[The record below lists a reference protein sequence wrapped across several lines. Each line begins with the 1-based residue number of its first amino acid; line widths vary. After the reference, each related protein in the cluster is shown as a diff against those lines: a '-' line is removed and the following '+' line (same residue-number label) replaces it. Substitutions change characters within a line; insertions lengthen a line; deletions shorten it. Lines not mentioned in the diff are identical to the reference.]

1 MNSNHH
7 ATTPTLSVIDPRT
20 LAIRSVGYCRH
31 PDSPEIDLRITR
43 QRFDAPGRLVESWDP
58 RLWGTTPK
66 ANLAQ
71 VYCLSDQP
79 LLTDSADGGWQLS
92 LLDRTGLPCSFWDA
106 RGSQRHT
113 DYDAQRRPVAVTE
126 QGYAD
131 TPRVVERWIHGGS
144 APIFAAHNQC
154 GQIIRHDDPAGSQC
168 FPEFG
173 HFGAV
178 LREERRFTTDLD
190 LLDWPGDPD
199 ARDELL
205 ESQTFITCHTFNPT
219 GELQCQTDAKGNVR
233 IFAYDVAGRQREVWL
248 QWAGAGKSPQRLVG
262 AIHYNAHDQVERE
275 TAGNGVVTRAVY
287 GADDGR
293 LIRLV
298 AQIGNEK
305 TLQDLNY
312 RYDPKGNIVE
322 LEDKSQV
329 VTHFN
334 NQRIEP
340 INRYWYDSLNQLVEA
355 RGWEVSHPSHGP
367 ALPELQPTPLDPNQR
382 RSYIQQFEYDRAGN
396 LVTRHHSG
404 TPGLS
409 LFTSVLSNRS
419 LAQHSDGS
427 LPDEPEITS
436 RFDACGNQSDL
447 QRGQAMSWDIRNQL
461 SRVTLVN
468 RADEPDDYECY
479 CYDRPGHRLRKVH
492 FRQTNRRTLRT
503 EVRYLPNLEIHRQ
516 SDGEE
521 HHVIITKSE
530 RNRARALHW
539 PNAEH
544 DDQLRY
550 PLSDQL
556 GSSTLEL
563 DEEGG
568 VLTWE
573 HYYPFG
579 GTACW
584 AGKSA
589 WVAKYKTFRY
599 SGKERDATG
608 LYYYGYR
615 YYAPWLQRWIAP
627 DPAGDISGPNRYVM
641 VGNNPVA
648 FFDPEGLDRKNAMRL
663 WHHAF
668 EVVMKKRE
676 DQNVD
681 LDLSNGAHASHES
694 EISRSD
700 SSNGRVPVLIH
711 EVANSH
717 MQKPAGPEQIFILKK
732 SNDKYSF
739 TQKETGV
746 SYEIEGLFSFVI
758 PESDPDSVYVGLN
771 NGQLNSKGQ
780 PNKKRFHQ
788 TFFVEGHSS
797 LLDGKPVYF
806 AGDIVVEDGGLKF
819 WTDGSGHYQPTS
831 EHRLNNLSDAV
842 RKMLLDTKFRAHD
855 TLTKSELKEMD
866 DFLRWSELP
875 DESSSSEESSLSD
888 DDENLNYLNAQRKK
902 KF

>member
-1 MNSNHH
+1 VRRIDEAVNSNHH
-7 ATTPTLSVIDPRT
+7 ATTPTLSVIDPRA

-43 QRFDAPGRLVESWDP
+43 QRFDAPGRLTESWDP

-71 VYCLSDQP
+71 VYCLSGQP
-79 LLTDSADGGWQLS
+79 LLTDSVDAGWQLS
-92 LLDRTGLPCSFWDA
+92 LLDQTGLPRSFWDA

-113 DYDAQRRPVAVTE
+113 DYDDQRRPVAVTE
-126 QGYAD
+126 QGYTDA
-131 TPRVVERWIHGGS
+131 PRVVERLIHGGS
-144 APIFAAHNQC
+144 APVFAAHNQC
-154 GQIIRHDDPAGSQC
+154 GQKIRHDDPTGSQC
-168 FPEFG
+168 FPERG
-173 HFGAV
+173 LFGAV
-178 LREERRFTTDLD
+178 LREERRFLTDLD
-190 LLDWPGDPD
+190 LPDWPGDPD

-205 ESQTFITCHTFNPT
+205 EGQSFITRHTFNPT

-233 IFAYDVAGRQREVWL
+233 IFAYDVAGKQSEVWL

-262 AIHYNAHDQVERE
+262 AIHYNAHDQVESE
-275 TAGNGVVTRAVY
+275 TAGNGVVTSAVY

-298 AQIGNEK
+298 AQVGNQK

-312 RYDPKGNIVE
+312 RYDPMGNIVE

-334 NQRIEP
+334 KQQIEP
-340 INRYWYDSLNQLVEA
+340 INRYRYDSLDQLVEA

-404 TPGLS
+404 APGLS
-409 LFTSVLSNRS
+409 LFTSALSNRS

-427 LPDEPEITS
+427 LPDEPEIAS
-436 RFDACGNQSDL
+436 RFDACGNQLEL
-447 QRGQAMSWDIRNQL
+447 QRGQAMSWDTRNQL

-479 CYDRPGHRLRKVH
+479 RYDRPGHRLRKVH
-492 FRQTNRRTLRT
+492 FTQTNRRTLRT

-516 SDGEE
+516 TDGEE
-521 HHVIITKSE
+521 HHVISIE
-530 RNRARALHW
+530 AARNRVRALHW
-539 PNAEH
+539 PNAEQK
-544 DDQLRY
+544 DQLRY
-550 PLSDQL
+550 PLSDL
-556 GSSTLEL
+556 IGSSTLEL

-615 YYAPWLQRWIAP
+615 YYAPWLQRWVAP
-627 DPAGDISGPNRYVM
+627 DPAGDVSGPNRYVM
-641 VGNNPVA
+641 VGNNPIV
-648 FFDPEGLDRKNAMRL
+648 FFDPKGLER
-663 WHHAF
+663 
-668 EVVMKKRE
+668 KKRE

-681 LDLSNGAHASHES
+681 LDSSKGDHASAQS
-694 EISRSD
+694 ETSQSGCGNERA
-700 SSNGRVPVLIH
+700 PVLIH
-711 EVANSH
+711 QVAKSH
-717 MQKPAGPEQIFILKK
+717 MKKPAGPEQIFILTKRD
-732 SNDKYSF
+732 DKYSF
-739 TQKETGV
+739 TQKETGDH
-746 SYEIEGLFSFVI
+746 YEIDGLFSFVI
-758 PESDPDSVYVGLN
+758 PENDPDKVYVGLKN
-771 NGQLNSKGQ
+771 EQLDSKGK

-788 TFFVEGHSS
+788 PFFVESHSS

-806 AGDIVVEDGGLKF
+806 AGDIVVEDGELKF
-819 WTDGSGHYQPTS
+819 WTDGCGHYKPTT

-842 RKMLLDTKFRAHD
+842 KKMLLDTKFRHYDA
-855 TLTKSELKEMD
+855 LAKSELQEMEY
-866 DFLRWSELP
+866 FLRAPELS

>member
-1 MNSNHH
+1 
-7 ATTPTLSVIDPRT
+7 LSVIDPRA

-43 QRFDAPGRLVESWDP
+43 QRFDAPGRLIESWDP

-71 VYCLSDQP
+71 VYCLNGQP
-79 LLTDSADGGWQLS
+79 VLTDSVDTGWQLS
-92 LLDRTGLPCSFWDA
+92 LLDQTGLPCSFWDA

-113 DYDAQRRPVAVTE
+113 DYDDQRRPVAVTE
-126 QGYAD
+126 QVDKEA
-131 TPRVVERWIHGGS
+131 PRVVERLIHGGS
-144 APIFAAHNQC
+144 APVFAAHNQC

-168 FPEFG
+168 FPELG
-173 HFGAV
+173 LFGAV
-178 LREERRFTTDLD
+178 LREERRFMTDLE
-190 LLDWPGDPD
+190 LPDWPVELV
-199 ARDELL
+199 ARDALL
-205 ESQTFITCHTFNPT
+205 EGQSFITCHTFNPT

-233 IFAYDVAGRQREVWL
+233 IFAYDVAGKQSEVWL
-248 QWAGAGKSPQRLVG
+248 QWAGANKSPQRLVG

-275 TAGNGVVTRAVY
+275 TAGNGVVTSAVY

-298 AQIGNEK
+298 AQVGNQK

-312 RYDPKGNIVE
+312 RYDPMGNIVE

-355 RGWEVSHPSHGP
+355 QGWEVSQPSHGP

-382 RSYIQQFEYDRAGN
+382 CGYIQQFEYDRAGN

-427 LPDEPEITS
+427 LPDESEIAS
-436 RFDACGNQSDL
+436 RFDACGNQLEL

-461 SRVTLVN
+461 RRVSLVN

-479 CYDRPGHRLRKVH
+479 FYDRHGHRLRKVH
-492 FRQTNRRTLRT
+492 FSQTHRRTLRT

-516 SDGEE
+516 TDGEE
-521 HHVIITKSE
+521 HHVLSVE
-530 RNRARALHW
+530 AARNRVRALHW
-539 PNAEH
+539 PKAEH
-544 DDQLRY
+544 NDQLRY
-550 PLSDQL
+550 QISDLL

-563 DEEGG
+563 DDEGG
-568 VLTWE
+568 VLTSE

-584 AGKSA
+584 ASKSA
-589 WVAKYKTFRY
+589 LVAKYKTFRY

-608 LYYYGYR
+608 LYCYGFR
-615 YYAPWLQRWIAP
+615 YYAPWLQRWISP
-627 DPAGDISGPNRYVM
+627 DPAGDISGSNRYVM

-648 FFDPEGLDRKNAMRL
+648 FFDPNGLDRKNAIRL
-663 WHHAF
+663 WRHAF
-668 EVVMKKRE
+668 EVVMKKKE
-676 DQNVD
+676 DSTVD
-681 LDLSNGAHASHES
+681 LGLSKGYHASDES
-694 EISRSD
+694 EIGRSD
-700 SSNGRVPVLIH
+700 FNSARAPVLIH
-711 EVANSH
+711 QVADSH
-717 MQKPAGPEQIFILKK
+717 SQKPAGPEQIFILTKRD
-732 SNDKYSF
+732 DKYSF
-739 TQKETGV
+739 TQKETGDH
-746 SYEIEGLFSFVI
+746 YEIDGLFSFVI
-758 PESDPDSVYVGLN
+758 PENDPDSVYVGLN

-806 AGDIVVEDGGLKF
+806 AGDIVVEDGELKF
-819 WTDGSGHYQPTS
+819 WTDGSGHYQPTT

-842 RKMLLDTKFRAHD
+842 KKMLLDTEFRDHD
-855 TLTKSELKEMD
+855 KLTKSEQREMEY
-866 DFLRWSELP
+866 FLRSSELS
-875 DESSSSEESSLSD
+875 DESSSSEGSSLSD